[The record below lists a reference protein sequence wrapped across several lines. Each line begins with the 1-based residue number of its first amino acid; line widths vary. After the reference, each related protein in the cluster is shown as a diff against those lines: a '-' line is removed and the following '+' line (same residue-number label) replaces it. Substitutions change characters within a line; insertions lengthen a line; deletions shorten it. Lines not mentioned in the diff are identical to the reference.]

1 MSSKPVL
8 DVGDAEWGIVQHIL
22 QRHVPEREVW
32 AFGSR
37 AKWTAKK
44 FSDLDLAIIGE
55 PPLTPEQSTALAE
68 AFAESDLPWKV
79 DVVDW
84 ATTSPSFRQIIERD
98 KVVVQKPS
106 KKRRGW
112 CMSSEWPTKRLGDSC
127 EKIGSGATPKG
138 GKDTYLEFGPIYL
151 IRSQNVHND
160 GFSPAGLAF
169 ISEEQAKKLDNVIVE
184 AGDVLLNIT
193 GDSVARVCQAPR
205 QFLPARVNQHV
216 AIIRPK
222 SIVFD
227 ACFLRYFLA
236 SPAQQDYMLGLAAA
250 GATRNALTKGMI
262 ESLQVPCPPLPIQQG
277 IGDILAGFDDRI
289 TLLRETNATLEAI
302 AQALFKSWFVDFDP
316 VRAKMEGRPPE
327 GMDEDTAALFPDALE
342 ETELGLV
349 PRGWQVGQVCDLG
362 EVVCGK
368 TPPTSV
374 PENYGGE
381 VPFITIPDM
390 HNLLVVTSTVRM
402 LSKIGADSQAKKY
415 LPPGSICVSC
425 IATPGLVVRVTT
437 TAQTNQQINTVI
449 PSEKRGNAFSLF
461 LLRRIGQAV
470 RSGGSGG
477 SVFHNLSKSG
487 FEKLPVLLPTPD
499 VTCHFNKIAESLIR
513 GIIENQ
519 EQAQTLSTLRDTL
532 LPRLISGQLR
542 LPAVRQLAEEAC

>member
-1 MSSKPVL
+1 
-8 DVGDAEWGIVQHIL
+8 
-22 QRHVPEREVW
+22 
-32 AFGSR
+32 
-37 AKWTAKK
+37 
-44 FSDLDLAIIGE
+44 
-55 PPLTPEQSTALAE
+55 
-68 AFAESDLPWKV
+68 
-79 DVVDW
+79 
-84 ATTSPSFRQIIERD
+84 
-98 KVVVQKPS
+98 
-106 KKRRGW
+106 
-112 CMSSEWPTKRLGDSC
+112 MSSEWPEVSVGQVSTLVTKGT
-127 EKIGSGATPKG
+127 TPTTVGHAFQEDGVRFVKVETLSEDG
-138 GKDTYLEFGPIYL
+138 RFLNNKFAHISEAAHQALL
-151 IRSQNVHND
+151 RSQLQID
-160 GFSPAGLAF
+160 
-169 ISEEQAKKLDNVIVE
+169 
-184 AGDVLLNIT
+184 DVLFTIAGTIGRT
-193 GDSVARVCQAPR
+193 GIVKADH
-205 QFLPARVNQHV
+205 LPANTNQAV
-216 AIIRPK
+216 AIVRPDRAK
-222 SIVFD
+222 VEPR
-227 ACFLRYFLA
+227 FLRYV
-236 SPAQQDYMLGLAAA
+236 LGNRAF
-250 GATRNALTKGMI
+250 TRNAQSKTVQSVQANF
-262 ESLQVPCPPLPIQQG
+262 SLGELRQAKFPLPSLKTQREV
-277 IGDILAGFDDRI
+277 LAVLAPIDDRI

-316 VRAKMEGRPPE
+316 VRAKMEGRAPE
-327 GMDEDTAALFPDALE
+327 GMDEATAALFPDAFE